1 MIFNDSDVLFLKQ
14 KGISVKKVEQQIDY
28 FIKGFPFTKLKA
40 PAIKGNGLAVLNEDL
55 VKKYFALFEK
65 NAANI
70 SMLKF
75 VPASGAATRMFKALF
90 EFREKFK
97 GTNDDVAS
105 LYQNKNFNAP
115 ANFFNNIRQF
125 PFYNEL
131 NEILLQLNTSVQEC
145 IAKEDFNSIIDYLL
159 TEKGMNYGA
168 LPKGLLKFHQ
178 YQHLSRT
185 AMEEHL
191 VEGALYGKG
200 QHHAVN
206 IHFTVSPEHRSRFEM
221 LVEEKLHEY
230 EKKYKVKY
238 HITFSEQKASTDVI
252 AVDLNNQ
259 PFRNNDGSLL
269 FRPGGHGALIENL
282 NELEAELIFIKNID
296 NVVPDRLKDETV
308 KYKKALAGYLL
319 YLVKQTHEYL
329 LALEQKKYTET
340 EINAMQLF
348 ATKELMIFLPDNFNT
363 MALPE
368 KARRLFEIFN
378 RPMRV
383 CGMVKNEGEPGG
395 GPFWTI
401 DSKGKVS
408 LQIVESSQINL
419 QDPQQKEIFNQ
430 STHFNP
436 VDLICYVNNYKG
448 EKFNLLKYIDPETG
462 FISEKSK
469 EGKPLKA
476 QELPG
481 LWNGAMADWIT
492 IFVEVPLITFNPVKT
507 VNDLLRN
514 EHQ

>member
-1 MIFNDSDVLFLKQ
+1 MVFNDKDLQFLKQ
-14 KGISVKKVEQQIDY
+14 KGISGKKVEQQVDY
-28 FIKGFPFTKLKA
+28 FIKGFPFTQLNA
-40 PAIKGNGLAVLNEDL
+40 PAVKGNGIKALNNDEAEL
-55 VKKYFALFEK
+55 YENKF
-65 NAANI
+65 NSAANEL

-75 VPASGAATRMFKALF
+75 VPASGAATRMFKDLF

-97 GTNDDVAS
+97 GTKEDAAA

-115 ANFFNNIRQF
+115 GNFFTNLRKFAFFND
-125 PFYNEL
+125 L
-131 NEILLQLNTSVQEC
+131 NEILEQLNTSIQEC
-145 IAKEDFNSIIDYLL
+145 IAKEDFNTIIDFFL
-159 TEKGMNYGA
+159 TEKGLNYGA

-178 YQHLSRT
+178 YQQQSRT

-191 VEGALYGKG
+191 VEGALYCKS
-200 QHHAVN
+200 QHTVN
-206 IHFTVSPEHRSRFEM
+206 IHFTVSPEHRSRFED
-221 LVEEKLHEY
+221 LVNEVITLY
-230 EKKYKVKY
+230 EKKFKIKY
-238 HITFSEQKASTDVI
+238 NISFSEQKASTDVI
-252 AVDLNNQ
+252 AVDLENK
-259 PFRNNDGSLL
+259 PFRNADGSLL

-282 NELEAELIFIKNID
+282 NELDAELIFIKNID

-308 KYKKALAGYLL
+308 KYKKALAGYLISL
-319 YLVKQTHEYL
+319 AQQTHMFL
-329 LALEQKKYTET
+329 TQLEQKKYNEGDIA
-340 EINAMQLF
+340 EMQSF
-348 ATKELMIFLPDNFNT
+348 ATNELMIVLPDNFNNINLEAKAKQLF
-363 MALPE
+363 AL
-368 KARRLFEIFN
+368 FN

-401 DSKGKVS
+401 DSKGRVS

-419 QDPQQKEIFNQ
+419 KDPEQKEIFNQ

-436 VDLICYVNNYKG
+436 VDLICYVNNFKG
-448 EKFNLLKYIDPETG
+448 EKFNLLNFIDPETG

-469 EGKPLKA
+469 DGKPLKA

-481 LWNGAMADWIT
+481 LWNGAMANWIT